1 MDRQGNL
8 RKELPFTVGLPVSLM
23 NADTQAE
30 DTVVVQGII
39 DICGEAEESLW
50 LIALSPGQPLNVL
63 HFLQSL
69 ALTSYEDR
77 ISAAFLQSSD
87 TKVLQK
93 VETAK

>member
-39 DICGEAEESLW
+39 DIIRRGRREFVA
-50 LIALSPGQPLNVL
+50 
-63 HFLQSL
+63 H
-69 ALTSYEDR
+69 
-77 ISAAFLQSSD
+77 
-87 TKVLQK
+87 
-93 VETAK
+93 

>member
-1 MDRQGNL
+1 MKGTYPESEKISAKWLYRAIEVFLFSEIGEKLSQMDRQGNL

-50 LIALSPGQPLNVL
+50 LIDYK
-63 HFLQSL
+63 
-69 ALTSYEDR
+69 TDR
-77 ISAAFLQSSD
+77 
-87 TKVLQK
+87 
-93 VETAK
+93 